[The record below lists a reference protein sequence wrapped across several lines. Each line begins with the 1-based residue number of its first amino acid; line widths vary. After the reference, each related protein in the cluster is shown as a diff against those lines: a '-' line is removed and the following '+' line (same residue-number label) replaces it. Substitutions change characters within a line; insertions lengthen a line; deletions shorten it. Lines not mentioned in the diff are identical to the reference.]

1 MTRTLGSRCLRH
13 HTEIHIDVVR
23 DGKDITNPPANV
35 IAFRDAGRKLA
46 DLHLNYESAP
56 PMEGITVNG
65 DIGTCLTSGSLHEV
79 TKMKLDPAGRKLVY
93 NSNIT
98 IENIPE
104 EAFGYVVNG
113 RSSLGWLVEEYQI
126 STDKE
131 SGIVNDPNGYA
142 RGAYILKLVLSVITV
157 SAETVRIT
165 EGLPGLDFGDE
176 EKEGVLFVEVG
187 KEIGSP
193 IRNGRFRYGLYPYRS
208 VPSIGDRSTVTV
220 GLTGIG
226 NTAFCKTF

>member
-56 PMEGITVNG
+56 PMEGITING
-65 DIGTCLTSGSLHEV
+65 DTDIGTCLTSGSLHEV

-93 NSNIT
+93 DSRIT

-104 EAFGYVVNG
+104 EAFGYAVNG
-113 RSSLGWLVEEYQI
+113 RSAPGWLVEEYQI
-126 STDKE
+126 SADKE

-142 RGAYILKLVLSVITV
+142 GGTYILKLVLSVITV
-157 SAETVRIT
+157 SAETARIT
-165 EGLPGLDFGDE
+165 EGLPRLDFGD
-176 EKEGVLFVEVG
+176 GG
-187 KEIGSP
+187 KE
-193 IRNGRFRYGLYPYRS
+193 
-208 VPSIGDRSTVTV
+208 
-220 GLTGIG
+220 
-226 NTAFCKTF
+226 